1 MTSKQ
6 TGGDPDA
13 DRRAQRSTPQTTSPN
28 SVGPTSTSLG
38 MTEEGRASGEV
49 VGPTPTGSLT
59 RVSGTCGARR
69 SLHCSRRRWRGARR
83 QCGAAVYNA
92 TRAPREPDRPHP
104 RRTAASYTF
113 EIIVVDDGSDDGSE
127 VDLPAIDGIQLI
139 RHAHNRGS
147 GTARRTGTT
156 AARGRIVVWTDV
168 DMTYP
173 NDEIPMM
180 VKELDG
186 YDHIVGARRTE
197 EGTQRFLRVPAK
209 WFIRKLASYLTD
221 TDIPDPHSGPRRSGA
236 MWDAVRAPPASG
248 SSWSRPSRCRPLQGI
263 DKYVPIDYSPR
274 DGTRSS
280 TVRDTKTLPP
290 PVVRMS
296 LSYNPLKVFLPLGL
310 TFLTIGMGKLVY
322 DWIDKDFRLAANT
335 LLILLASL
343 QAITVGLLADLV
355 VRATKPS
362 SQVPPT

>member
-1 MTSKQ
+1 METV
-6 TGGDPDA
+6 DELDV
-13 DRRAQRSTPQTTSPN
+13 
-28 SVGPTSTSLG
+28 SVVLP
-38 MTEEGRASGEV
+38 
-49 VGPTPTGSLT
+49 
-59 RVSGTCGARR
+59 
-69 SLHCSRRRWRGARR
+69 
-83 QCGAAVYNA
+83 VYNERGHLR
-92 TRAPREPDRPHP
+92 TEIDRI
-104 RRTAASYTF
+104 RDALTASPYTF

-221 TDIPDPHSGPRRSGA
+221 TDIPDLNSGLRAFRRDVAMQYVHHLPSGFSCVTTLT
-236 MWDAVRAPPASG
+236 MSFLSNG
-248 SSWSRPSRCRPLQGI
+248 YSI
-263 DKYVPIDYSPR
+263 KYVPIDYSPR
-274 DGTRSS
+274 AGTSKFHWW
-280 TVRDTKTLPP
+280 RDTKRYLLQ
-290 PVVRMS
+290 VVRMS

-362 SQVPPT
+362 TQVPPT

>member
-1 MTSKQ
+1 VETVEEL
-6 TGGDPDA
+6 DV
-13 DRRAQRSTPQTTSPN
+13 
-28 SVGPTSTSLG
+28 SVVLP
-38 MTEEGRASGEV
+38 
-49 VGPTPTGSLT
+49 
-59 RVSGTCGARR
+59 
-69 SLHCSRRRWRGARR
+69 
-83 QCGAAVYNA
+83 VYNERGHL
-92 TRAPREPDRPHP
+92 RAEIDRIHRALTDSPY
-104 RRTAASYTF
+104 SF

-127 VDLPAIDGIQLI
+127 VDLPAIDGIKLI

-197 EGTQRFLRVPAK
+197 EGTKRFLRVPAK

-221 TDIPDPHSGPRRSGA
+221 TDIPDLNSGLRAFRRDVAMQYVHHLPSGFSCVTTLT
-236 MWDAVRAPPASG
+236 MSFLSNG
-248 SSWSRPSRCRPLQGI
+248 YSI
-263 DKYVPIDYSPR
+263 KYVPIDYSPR
-274 DGTRSS
+274 AGTSKFHWW
-280 TVRDTKTLPP
+280 RDTKRYLLQ
-290 PVVRMS
+290 VVRMS

-362 SQVPPT
+362 TQVPPA